1 MTYLLIGFAFAVPF
15 AGLVVLL
22 NEYLRFK
29 RDMTVFY
36 DHVDRRQE
44 GIERRQEKIEQRL
57 EARKDWEQT
66 IENLL
71 GIRMEWEAKVEH
83 QMGVRFEWEA
93 SIDKTLGIKSEWERR
108 KELFQKLFDRY
119 RDE

>member
-1 MTYLLIGFAFAVPF
+1 MMYVLIGFAFAVPF

-29 RDMTVFY
+29 RDVTIFY
-36 DHVDRRQE
+36 DNAKARQAA
-44 GIERRQEKIEQRL
+44 IERRLADRG
-57 EARKDWEQT
+57 DWEKT
-66 IENLL
+66 VENLL